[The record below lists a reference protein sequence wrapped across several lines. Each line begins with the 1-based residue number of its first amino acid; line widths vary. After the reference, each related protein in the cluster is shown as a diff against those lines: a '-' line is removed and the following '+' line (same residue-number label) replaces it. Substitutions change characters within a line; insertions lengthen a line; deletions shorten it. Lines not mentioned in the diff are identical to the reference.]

1 MKSKYRNIPVNGSET
16 ETEFDKPNTLHHL
29 FEENLQDIY
38 DAEQQLVEALPEMAE
53 AAESEDLRE
62 AFLDHLEETKEQ
74 VERIEKV
81 FSRLNIEKGPV
92 TCEAMQGLI
101 EEGKNVIN
109 EFEESPVRDSALII
123 TAQKIEHYEIAT
135 YGSLCELADVLGLNK
150 TKKIL
155 GESLGEEK
163 NADELLTDIA
173 QDVNEEACEMSE
185 TEETY

>member
-1 MKSKYRNIPVNGSET
+1 MKSKYRNIPVSGSKT

-38 DAEQQLVEALPEMAE
+38 DAEQQLVEAIPDMAD
-53 AAESEDLRE
+53 AAESEELRE

-74 VERIEKV
+74 VERLEKI
-81 FSRLNIEKGPV
+81 FSRLNIEKGTV

-101 EEGKNVIN
+101 EEGKEVIN

-123 TAQKIEHYEIAT
+123 AAQKIEHYEIAT

-155 GESLGEEK
+155 GESLEEEK
-163 NADELLTDIA
+163 NTDELLTDVA
-173 QDVNEEACEMSE
+173 QEVNDEACEISE
-185 TEETY
+185 TEGAY

>member
-1 MKSKYRNIPVNGSET
+1 MKSKSKKITVNGQS

-53 AAESEDLRE
+53 AAESDDLRE
-62 AFLDHLEETKEQ
+62 AFFNHLEETKEQ
-74 VERIEKV
+74 VKRLEKI
-81 FSRLNIEKGPV
+81 FSRLNIDKGNI

-101 EEGKNVIN
+101 EEGRNVIN
-109 EFEESPVRDSALII
+109 EFEESSVRDSALII
-123 TAQKIEHYEIAT
+123 GAQKIEHYEIAT

-155 GESLGEEK
+155 GESLEEEK
-163 NADELLTDIA
+163 NTDELLTDIA
-173 QDVNEEACEMSE
+173 QDVNDEACELSE
-185 TEETY
+185 TEGTY

>member
-1 MKSKYRNIPVNGSET
+1 MKNRSRKITVNGSQT
-16 ETEFDKPNTLHHL
+16 ETEFDKPDTLHHL

-38 DAEQQLVEALPEMAE
+38 DAEQQLVEALPEMAD

-74 VERIEKV
+74 VDRLEQI
-81 FSRLNIEKGPV
+81 FSRLNIERGNI

-101 EEGKNVIN
+101 DEGRNMTN
-109 EFEESPVRDSALII
+109 EFEESAVRDSALII
-123 TAQKIEHYEIAT
+123 AAQKIEHYEIAA

-150 TKKIL
+150 TKKLL
-155 GESLGEEK
+155 GESLEEEK

-173 QDVNEEACEMSE
+173 QDVNDEACELSI
-185 TEETY
+185 TERNY